1 MHMLGDMQN
10 LPKFSK
16 YAKHAVYVEY
26 VVYAECTEYAKCARN
41 YNICKNMQHQT
52 YQSIHAK
59 PNQPNKQKLFQ
70 TIYKT
75 KPTNPNLPN
84 QTYHTNQHGFVSADL
99 SFCDNMCD
107 VPGVA
112 WLH

>member
-1 MHMLGDMQN
+1 MLGDMQN

-52 YQSIHAK
+52 YKTIHAK
-59 PNQPNKQKLFQ
+59 PKHAKLFQ

-75 KPTNPNLPN
+75 EPTNPNLPN
-84 QTYHTNQHGFVSADL
+84 QTFHTNQH
-99 SFCDNMCD
+99 
-107 VPGVA
+107 
-112 WLH
+112 